1 MIIEVYCELQ
11 TFSVIII
18 FSPTRIST
26 LMISWIEMQACLAP
40 LVPYIIRELNAQ
52 HRIVRELNLMD
63 DPLGDELLCSKH
75 SLDSVYAPNYCW
87 KIYWCKFLWRIS
99 IKLKNLLG
107 KSKIK
112 LSTCFDWVLNPIETF
127 TVQSY
132 FKNIEKQVFEI
143 SLQSFK
149 VLDQSKIQI
158 LMLSKL
164 TIMWPFV

>member
-1 MIIEVYCELQ
+1 MHNIELSESSTSWMTRLEMNYC
-11 TFSVIII
+11 
-18 FSPTRIST
+18 
-26 LMISWIEMQACLAP
+26 
-40 LVPYIIRELNAQ
+40 VPNKSEFY
-52 HRIVRELNLMD
+52 
-63 DPLGDELLCSKH
+63 H

-164 TIMWPFV
+164 TIIWPFV